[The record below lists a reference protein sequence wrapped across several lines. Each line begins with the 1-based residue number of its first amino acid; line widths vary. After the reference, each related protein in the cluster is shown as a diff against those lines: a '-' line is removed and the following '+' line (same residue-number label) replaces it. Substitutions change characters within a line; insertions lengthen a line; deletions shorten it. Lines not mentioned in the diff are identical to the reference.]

1 MRYVSLM
8 WRTVHAAT
16 ALLLSG
22 FACTAA
28 AATHRVISLP
38 LHGTIGLAGSHVLCG
53 SGAYRGLAYVDCGIG
68 GPGGSP
74 KPGGYVALMTAK
86 GKVSVLD
93 VSKNAIVFARA
104 AAPLARSIEAAGVIV
119 VHAGDEVR
127 LAGVSSIDC
136 KVSLVTITTTIV
148 CFYVDE
154 QGVRPGSVSFG
165 VNDVNVTTLG
175 WNAAR
180 RSRIL
185 HDWKENG

>member
-1 MRYVSLM
+1 MR
-8 WRTVHAAT
+8 RTVYAAT
-16 ALLLSG
+16 AMLLCG
-22 FACTAA
+22 FASAA
-28 AATHRVISLP
+28 SAATHRVVSLP

-53 SGAYRGLAYVDCGIG
+53 AGAYKGLAYIDCGIG

-74 KPGGYVALMTAK
+74 KKGGYVALMTAR

-165 VNDVNVTTLG
+165 VNDTTVTTLG

-180 RSRIL
+180 RSRLL
-185 HDWKENG
+185 HDWNENG